1 MTDLA
6 PADEQKIISG
16 GKKFGRGGKNQSSR
30 GGSILPCYATVLT
43 SLLTVQMIMI
53 SAESMSKECASRY
66 WCSTENNGKE
76 LQTVQSSYPVITF
89 MTCLSLFI
97 SFKRLYLFLFNVSFL
112 SSMFP
117 FCPVERNRETTHVCY
132 FTRHFP
138 ALRWSILRALNYCL
152 NLYTR
157 SKFKRCGRL

>member
-1 MTDLA
+1 MVGAAKTRA
-6 PADEQKIISG
+6 REGGGIS
-16 GKKFGRGGKNQSSR
+16 
-30 GGSILPCYATVLT
+30 PCFATVFT
-43 SLLTVQMIMI
+43 SLLTVHIIMI

-97 SFKRLYLFLFNVSFL
+97 YFTRLYLFLFNVSFL

-117 FCPVERNRETTHVCY
+117 FCLVERNRETTQVSY
-132 FTRHFP
+132 FTGHFP
-138 ALRWSILRALNYCL
+138 ALRRSHLRALHYCL